1 MMNHE
6 LTYLSI
12 TEAYKL
18 ITQRD
23 ISPIELV
30 QAHLERIEGIDP
42 ILNSFITLTADDAW
56 QRAKQAEADLLHGAT
71 TKNGA
76 FDPLFGIPLAI
87 KDLYETKGVRTTA
100 GSTFFSDYVPDEDCV
115 VVGKLS
121 TAGGIC
127 LGKLNMHEIALGVT
141 NVNPHFGACRN
152 PWSTDRISGGSSGG
166 SASAVAAGLCLGAM
180 GSDTG
185 GSIRI
190 PASLC
195 GVVGFKPTYG
205 RVSLGG
211 VIPLS
216 RNLDHAGPMARH
228 VMDAALMLQ
237 TIAAFDPYD
246 PYSINISSDDYT
258 TNINKGV
265 KGWRIALVDDEFFV
279 KTEPEIEQAVRD
291 AGLIF
296 EALGAHVEAV
306 RFPGARLA
314 AHSNGL
320 MTVSDAAAFH
330 QNRLLENPRGFGD
343 DVLQRLKAGQ
353 AITTTEYIQAR
364 HAQTKLR
371 WQFKRFFESFDI
383 LLTPTTPVPAPLIEG
398 PDAVE
403 QARLLTRYTAPFNLT
418 GLPAISLPCG
428 FTSGGLPIGLQIV
441 CHPWGEAHLLRA
453 AFAYEGATAWHQR
466 HPIL

>member
-12 TEAYKL
+12 KEASKL

-23 ISPIELV
+23 ISPVELV
-30 QAHLERIEGIDP
+30 QSHLERIEGIDP
-42 ILNSFITLTADDAW
+42 ILNSFITLTADDARK
-56 QRAKQAEADLLHGAT
+56 RARQAEADLLRGAT

-76 FDPLFGIPLAI
+76 FDQLFGIPLAL

-100 GSTFFSDYVPDEDCV
+100 GSAFFADYVPDEDCV
-115 VVGKLS
+115 VVEKLS
-121 TAGGIC
+121 TAGGIS

-152 PWSTDRISGGSSGG
+152 PWSTARISGGSSGG
-166 SASAVAAGLCLGAM
+166 SASALAAGLCLGAM

-195 GVVGFKPTYG
+195 GVVGLKPTYG
-205 RVSLGG
+205 RISLRGL
-211 VIPLS
+211 IPLS

-228 VMDAALMLQ
+228 VIDAALMLQ
-237 TIAAFDPYD
+237 TFAAFDPHD
-246 PYSINISSDDYT
+246 PYSINIPSDEYT

-265 KGWRIALVDDEFFV
+265 KGWRIALAEDEFFA
-279 KTEPEIEQAVRD
+279 KTEPEIKQAVRD

-296 EALGAHVEAV
+296 EVLGAHVEAT

-314 AHSNGL
+314 ARSNGL

-330 QNRLLENPRGFGD
+330 QNRLQENPDGFGD
-343 DVLQRLKAGQ
+343 DVLQRLNTGQ

-371 WQFKRFFESFDI
+371 RQFERFFESFDI

-398 PDAVE
+398 PNAVE
-403 QARLLTRYTAPFNLT
+403 QSRLLTRYTAPFNLT

-441 CHPWGEAHLLRA
+441 CHPWGEARLLRA
-453 AFAYEGATAWHQR
+453 ALAYEGATAWHQR